1 MLEITIPAVELYDDD
16 RNVFYQPVEKDTVLQ
31 LEHSLISLR
40 KWESKWHTPF
50 FSKKEHSPESMLDYI
65 RCMTLNKN
73 VNPDIYNYIP
83 RQEME
88 RISKY
93 IEDPMTATWFTE
105 DEKNKKSSVAPT
117 VTAEIV
123 YYQMFSYNIPLE
135 CEKWH
140 LNQLLTLIRVF
151 QEKNNPKKVKKGK
164 DLYRSNAKLNAARR
178 KALGSRG

>member
-1 MLEITIPAVELYDDD
+1 MLEIRIPAVELYDEDK
-16 RNVFYQPVEKDTVLQ
+16 NEFYQPVEKDTVLQ

-40 KWESKWHTPF
+40 KWESKWHVPF
-50 FSKKEHSPESMLDYI
+50 FSKKGHSAEEMLDYI
-65 RCMTLNKN
+65 RCMTLTRN
-73 VNPDIYNYIP
+73 VNPDIYKYIP
-83 RQEME
+83 RKEME
-88 RISKY
+88 RIGKY
-93 IEDPMTATWFTE
+93 IEDPMTATWFSE
-105 DEKNKKSSVAPT
+105 DEKKQGGVTPV

-123 YYQMFSYNIPLE
+123 YYQMFSYNIPLD

-151 QEKNNPKKVKKGK
+151 QEKNNPKKIKKGK

>member
-1 MLEITIPAVELYDDD
+1 MLEITIPSVELYDDD
-16 RNVFYQPVEKDTVLQ
+16 RGEFFRTVEKDTVLQ

-40 KWESKWHTPF
+40 KWESKWHVPF
-50 FSKKEHSPESMLDYI
+50 FSKKEHTDEAMIDYI
-65 RCMTLNKN
+65 RCMTLTRNID
-73 VNPDIYNYIP
+73 PSIYKYIP
-83 RQEME
+83 RDEMQ
-88 RISKY
+88 RIINY
-93 IEDPMTATWFTE
+93 IQDPMTATWFSE
-105 DEKNKKSSVAPT
+105 EESKKTGVAPT
-117 VTAEIV
+117 VTAELI

-178 KALGSRG
+178 KALGTRG

>member
-1 MLEITIPAVELYDDD
+1 MLEITIPAVELYDDV
-16 RNVFYQPVEKDTVLQ
+16 RNEFYQPVEKDTVLQ

-40 KWESKWHTPF
+40 KWESKWHVPF
-50 FSKKEHSPESMLDYI
+50 FSKKEHTAEAMLDYI
-65 RCMTLNKN
+65 RCMTLNRNIK
-73 VNPDIYNYIP
+73 PDIYQYIP
-83 RQEME
+83 KPEMN
-88 RISKY
+88 RIVKY

-105 DEKNKKSSVAPT
+105 DEKKKGGVAPT
-117 VTAEIV
+117 ITAEIV

-164 DLYRSNAKLNAARR
+164 ELYQSNAKLNAARR
-178 KALGSRG
+178 RALRSRG